1 MINQNLLNKIRNV
14 SAAYHL
20 PDIVIVYRAI
30 TEVDIAGG
38 ITTDDRVIYTVN
50 ARIIAKNMQEE
61 QTGGGLA
68 SSSKWQ
74 IILPSDVQIRPDDK
88 IKIKDDALVE
98 RYYLVIDSDYGQTEG
113 LFTTADLIERWS

>member
-14 SAAYHL
+14 SVTYHL
-20 PDIVIVYRAI
+20 PDVVNVIRAI

-38 ITTDDRVIYTVN
+38 ITTDDRIIYTTN
-50 ARIIAKNMQEE
+50 ARIIAKNMSEE

-74 IILPSDVQIRPDDK
+74 IIFPNDVEIRPDDK

-98 RYYLVIDSDYGQTEG
+98 RYFLVIASDFGQTEG